1 MGDSALVDA
10 VSSFTSFLIPQPAYD
25 QYLRIPG
32 AFPRL
37 APDSFLTLAAGE
49 SIDWTI
55 TTLGP
60 YPITGKRGDP
70 VSVGD
75 YFLTPA
81 LLKITYRI
89 YDTFDPTNY
98 TDYVVAA
105 APSNFVWRVVEDTPV
120 PVPVPK
126 STLLAPFGCGL
137 AGLRLLRHRGSAAP
151 SDTIQVT

>member
-1 MGDSALVDA
+1 MDDSALVDA
-10 VSSFTSFLIPQPAYD
+10 VSAFTSFLIPQPAYD

-37 APDSFLTLAAGE
+37 APDSFLTLAAGD

-70 VSVGD
+70 VPVGD
-75 YFLTPA
+75 YFLTPDS
-81 LLKITYRI
+81 LKITYRI
-89 YDTFDPTNY
+89 YDTFNPTNY
-98 TDYVVAA
+98 TDYVVAP
-105 APSNFVWRVVEDTPV
+105 APSNFVWRVVEDTPE
-120 PVPVPK
+120 PVPEP
-126 STLLAPFGCGL
+126 TLLAPFGCGL
-137 AGLRLLRHRGSAAP
+137 TALGLLRHRGSAAP